1 MGDPLVSVERFGGL
15 SRRLFGSRQPA
26 NSPPRI
32 HHGSHLPMGHHRRV
46 AGYRERP
53 AILGGPRPHGPLRS
67 LPLTPTGSPISAHR
81 QTIKRLR
88 PQIFFFRCFSLGPR
102 PLCGCYSILLN
113 RSLNL
118 DLHALAWAIRSV
130 THLVLACFVSW
141 SFAPFSSTRCSRT
154 TSYAQPRFTTGSRK
168 SSVPSGV
175 HSVRRALVRVWLIG
189 LSRPTLCR
197 LTVRSNRRKNILVRR
212 WSPVVSG
219 SHLQVCHWLSSNP
232 LQCVLRDLRLA
243 RAACSSR
250 LALISIYSSKADLLF
265 LVLLSLLPLAAH
277 RRDVVVGKQAPP
289 ISPLDLVQPLCW
301 LTPALPK
308 SLQPSVR

>member
-1 MGDPLVSVERFGGL
+1 M
-15 SRRLFGSRQPA
+15 
-26 NSPPRI
+26 
-32 HHGSHLPMGHHRRV
+32 
-46 AGYRERP
+46 
-53 AILGGPRPHGPLRS
+53 
-67 LPLTPTGSPISAHR
+67 
-81 QTIKRLR
+81 
-88 PQIFFFRCFSLGPR
+88 
-102 PLCGCYSILLN
+102 
-113 RSLNL
+113 
-118 DLHALAWAIRSV
+118 AWAIRSV

-175 HSVRRALVRVWLIG
+175 HSVRRALVRVWPTG

-212 WSPVVSG
+212 CSPVVSG

-250 LALISIYSSKADLLF
+250 LALISFYSSKADLLF

-289 ISPLDLVQPLCW
+289 ISSLDLVQPLCW

-308 SLQPSVR
+308 SL

>member
-1 MGDPLVSVERFGGL
+1 MIGRDCRSVVRCYATS
-15 SRRLFGSRQPA
+15 SRPDK
-26 NSPPRI
+26 
-32 HHGSHLPMGHHRRV
+32 
-46 AGYRERP
+46 AGVTKGN
-53 AILGGPRPHGPLRS
+53 IG
-67 LPLTPTGSPISAHR
+67 TGSPISAHR

-102 PLCGCYSILLN
+102 PSCGWYSILLN

-130 THLVLACFVSW
+130 THLVLARFVSW

-168 SSVPSGV
+168 SSVPAGV
-175 HSVRRALVRVWLIG
+175 HSVRRALVHAWPTG

-219 SHLQVCHWLSSNP
+219 SHP
-232 LQCVLRDLRLA
+232 
-243 RAACSSR
+243 
-250 LALISIYSSKADLLF
+250 
-265 LVLLSLLPLAAH
+265 
-277 RRDVVVGKQAPP
+277 
-289 ISPLDLVQPLCW
+289 
-301 LTPALPK
+301 
-308 SLQPSVR
+308 

>member
-1 MGDPLVSVERFGGL
+1 MARPRPPK
-15 SRRLFGSRQPA
+15 QPG
-26 NSPPRI
+26 SPPSSPPI
-32 HHGSHLPMGHHRRV
+32 AL
-46 AGYRERP
+46 
-53 AILGGPRPHGPLRS
+53 
-67 LPLTPTGSPISAHR
+67 GSPISAHR

-102 PLCGCYSILLN
+102 PSCGWYSILLN

-130 THLVLACFVSW
+130 THLVLARFVSW

-168 SSVPSGV
+168 SSVPAGV
-175 HSVRRALVRVWLIG
+175 HSVRRALVHAWPTG

-219 SHLQVCHWLSSNP
+219 SHPQVCHWLSSNP

-265 LVLLSLLPLAAH
+265 LVLLSLLLLAAH

>member
-1 MGDPLVSVERFGGL
+1 M
-15 SRRLFGSRQPA
+15 
-26 NSPPRI
+26 
-32 HHGSHLPMGHHRRV
+32 
-46 AGYRERP
+46 
-53 AILGGPRPHGPLRS
+53 
-67 LPLTPTGSPISAHR
+67 GSPISAHR

-102 PLCGCYSILLN
+102 PLCGWYSILLN

-175 HSVRRALVRVWLIG
+175 HSVRRALVRVGPTG

-197 LTVRSNRRKNILVRR
+197 LTVRSNRRKNSSSVVGCRSLPAHALRR
-212 WSPVVSG
+212 AFGSLRASFEFFSADNASPTHVVS
-219 SHLQVCHWLSSNP
+219 
-232 LQCVLRDLRLA
+232 RD
-243 RAACSSR
+243 
-250 LALISIYSSKADLLF
+250 
-265 LVLLSLLPLAAH
+265 
-277 RRDVVVGKQAPP
+277 RR
-289 ISPLDLVQPLCW
+289 
-301 LTPALPK
+301 
-308 SLQPSVR
+308 

>member
-1 MGDPLVSVERFGGL
+1 MSLVIRSAPTEPFIEATVGRDGVSL
-15 SRRLFGSRQPA
+15 SIPRAASAGRPPA
-26 NSPPRI
+26 
-32 HHGSHLPMGHHRRV
+32 
-46 AGYRERP
+46 A
-53 AILGGPRPHGPLRS
+53 
-67 LPLTPTGSPISAHR
+67 GSPISAHR

-175 HSVRRALVRVWLIG
+175 HSVRRALVRVWPTG

-212 WSPVVSG
+212 WSPVASG
-219 SHLQVCHWLSSNP
+219 SHPQVCHWLSSYP

-265 LVLLSLLPLAAH
+265 LVLLSLFPLSLLLLAAH

-308 SLQPSVR
+308 FLQPSVR

>member
-1 MGDPLVSVERFGGL
+1 MRRSIRTRRTVRRLAAVRGL
-15 SRRLFGSRQPA
+15 SQVNYLKG
-26 NSPPRI
+26 
-32 HHGSHLPMGHHRRV
+32 
-46 AGYRERP
+46 
-53 AILGGPRPHGPLRS
+53 
-67 LPLTPTGSPISAHR
+67 TGSPISAHR

-175 HSVRRALVRVWLIG
+175 HSVRRALVRVWPTG

-212 WSPVVSG
+212 WSPVASG
-219 SHLQVCHWLSSNP
+219 SHPQVCHWLSSYP

-265 LVLLSLLPLAAH
+265 LVLLSLFPLSLLLLAAH

>member
-1 MGDPLVSVERFGGL
+1 M
-15 SRRLFGSRQPA
+15 
-26 NSPPRI
+26 
-32 HHGSHLPMGHHRRV
+32 
-46 AGYRERP
+46 
-53 AILGGPRPHGPLRS
+53 
-67 LPLTPTGSPISAHR
+67 
-81 QTIKRLR
+81 
-88 PQIFFFRCFSLGPR
+88 
-102 PLCGCYSILLN
+102 
-113 RSLNL
+113 NL

-130 THLVLACFVSW
+130 THLALARFVSW

-175 HSVRRALVRVWLIG
+175 HSVRRALVRVGPTG

-212 WSPVVSG
+212 CSPVASG
-219 SHLQVCHWLSSNP
+219 SHPQVCHWLSSNP

-243 RAACSSR
+243 RAVCSSR

-265 LVLLSLLPLAAH
+265 LVLLSLLPLSLLLLAAH

-308 SLQPSVR
+308 FLQPSVR